1 MPGHYGKDKKM
12 PKKGTG
18 NGSMLDKAVKDGL
31 LTQKQRDK
39 LPPHLLEA
47 IVKKKKGMK
56 KK

>member
-12 PKKGTG
+12 PKKG
-18 NGSMLDKAVKDGL
+18 NPAMLDKAVKDGI

-47 IVKKKKGMK
+47 IVKKKRGMK